1 MIIKKISAVLITILI
16 AFSLISCNREPY
28 TVNWIDNEGNILG
41 TQTVEPGDEVQQP
54 SAPYIYGYRFNEWV
68 KSESIE
74 NNLVIYTASY
84 SINEYKVVF
93 KDDLGRIIEIQVVKH
108 GSNATNPK
116 TPTKISH
123 EFLGWDK
130 PITNIVQD
138 TTISAIFLKTYT
150 KNEIYNIV
158 KDSVFKVEI
167 LDKNQNIMS
176 QGSGFFIKEDGTFI
190 TNAHVVE
197 DGWYGRIDQDSN
209 IFDIEIS
216 EIVKYESNYDYAILK
231 VKNYANAT
239 KYKPVTF
246 SNTYEVGDII
256 YSIGYP
262 QNSYTSIISTGEIL
276 GNKMNL
282 GIPYILTNATLN
294 SGSSGGITVNRF
306 GEVIGITTYAF
317 GDNTFGSI
325 PVRIF
330 ENSLN
335 TFNLFP
341 KSIKDY
347 FHPTQ
352 SVFLTSTNFSSY
364 FDLSVENT
372 DVEYYS
378 SYASIDFEISI
389 KPSQELEFP
398 SFSYIYITLM
408 IEINYSYYSYLYNN
422 VYTYS
427 STHTKYEYITLYN
440 TSKYE
445 YTGNLS
451 TSIFNSNLKSLN
463 TYNYSIFSV
472 SGTIKIYIWFL
483 KLMLKK

>member
-1 MIIKKISAVLITILI
+1 MITKKISAVLLTILLV
-16 AFSLISCNREPY
+16 FSISSCSREPY
-28 TVNWIDNEGNILG
+28 TINWVDNEGNLIG
-41 TQTVEPGDEVQQP
+41 TQYIEPGDEVRHP
-54 SAPYIYGYRFNEWV
+54 SAPYIYGYSFDEWI
-68 KSESIE
+68 KTESPE
-74 NNLVIYTASY
+74 NNLVIYSALY

-93 KDDLGRIIEIQVVKH
+93 KDDLGRIIEIQYVKH
-108 GSNATNPK
+108 GSNATSPT
-116 TPTKISH
+116 TPVKMSH

-138 TTISAIFLKTYT
+138 TTINAIFLKTYT

-167 LDKNQNIMS
+167 LDKNQNVMS

-209 IFDIEIS
+209 VVDIEIS

-246 SNTYEVGDII
+246 SNTYEIGETIF
-256 YSIGYP
+256 SIGYP
-262 QNSYTSIISTGEIL
+262 NNSYTSIISTGEIL
-276 GNKMNL
+276 GNKTNQ

-341 KSIKDY
+341 KSLKDY

-352 SVFLTSTNFSSY
+352 SVFLTSTNFLNY
-364 FDLSVENT
+364 FDLSIVNT

-389 KPSQELEFP
+389 KPSQELEFS
-398 SFSYIYITLM
+398 SFSYISITIM
-408 IEINYSYYSYLYNN
+408 IKINYSYYSYLYNN

-427 STHTKYEYITLYN
+427 STHTKYEYITLYS
-440 TSKYE
+440 TSEYE

-451 TSIFNSNLKSLN
+451 TSIFNSNLKSLD
-463 TYNYSIFSV
+463 TYSYSVFSV
-472 SGTIKIYIWFL
+472 SGNIKIYT
-483 KLMLKK
+483 